1 MLAIRSFAFL
11 APLLSLCHSL
21 PVREDAWPYGP
32 LTTEGRWIKN
42 SLGETVTMVGVNWPG
57 AADTMTP
64 EGLQYLSIADIVT
77 KVKSLGMNVVRLTYA
92 TQMID
97 EYYENGEVDIPV
109 LTSFTN
115 VFGAEN
121 GTKIFAQILE
131 KNPEFSDNTTRLE
144 VSCDFQ
150 MYKLGLTDDDRSTMP
165 LLQNV

>member
-57 AADTMTP
+57 AADTMVP

-97 EYYENGEVDIPV
+97 EYFENGEVDIPV
-109 LTSFTN
+109 LTSMTN
-115 VFGAEN
+115 VFGVEN
-121 GTKIFAQILE
+121 GTKIFGQILE
-131 KNPEFSDNTTRLE
+131 KNPEFTNATTRLE
-144 VSCDFQ
+144 VSS
-150 MYKLGLTDDDRSTMP
+150 YSHANWWWT
-165 LLQNV
+165 N